1 MAHFA
6 EIDKNNIVIRTIV
19 IGNDFVEANGG
30 ELSIQ
35 AEQAVKDVFK
45 NSKEGVAWKQTS
57 YNRNFRRYFA
67 GPRFIY
73 IPERDEFIPPKPFPS
88 WNLYIN
94 ASDFEIYKAPVI
106 YPSIIKNEQGIP
118 YFIYWHEEFQKWL
131 GIINNDS
138 SVVFEWNPNTLS
150 WSTLSN

>member
-19 IGNDFVEANGG
+19 IGNDFVDANGG

-45 NSKEGVAWKQTS
+45 NSENGVAWKQTS
-57 YNRNFRRYFA
+57 YNKNFRRFFA
-67 GPRFIY
+67 GPDFIY
-73 IPERDEFIPPKPFPS
+73 ISERDEFIPPKPFPS
-88 WNLYIN
+88 WTLDVS
-94 ASDFEIYKAPVI
+94 ATDLEIYKSPVA
-106 YPSIIKNEQGIP
+106 YPSIIKNEQDVA
-118 YFIYWHEEFQKWL
+118 YTIYWHEEFKKWL
-131 GIINNDS
+131 GIINKDS